1 MFDTNIGFG
10 YALISSILRILPE
23 KAAFFRFKTQP
34 ERERHCC
41 HVCLS
46 PVRDNYIQDTM
57 TQTVIGQS
65 ALIQNR
71 LSALEVALR
80 CCWSFSVQ

>member
-34 ERERHCC
+34 ERERDTAATSASH
-41 HVCLS
+41 LS
-46 PVRDNYIQDTM
+46 EIITSK
-57 TQTVIGQS
+57 TQ
-65 ALIQNR
+65 
-71 LSALEVALR
+71 
-80 CCWSFSVQ
+80 